1 MYSWISLTNP
11 RANFTVIN
19 VKHAV
24 YKLMYTLVMCQQRLS
39 QMDILVIFIMQYG
52 CLLLRITNAFFNE
65 IVLESKVL
73 NVFGIKMRQ
82 CNSENINYSAKSV
95 AGYDTECV
103 PKRWFKELH
112 NRDNTDI
119 YKVLQIKS
127 YSLEYFS
134 SSESKICKKR
144 CLRWF
149 ICSRNTNLPEE
160 LRRSWPYFAFYE
172 MQNHWLYKNSPQLRT
187 TDYSCTFIS
196 QKALLRIHYIA
207 SEKYTLLF

>member
-1 MYSWISLTNP
+1 MVAYCLE
-11 RANFTVIN
+11 
-19 VKHAV
+19 
-24 YKLMYTLVMCQQRLS
+24 L
-39 QMDILVIFIMQYG
+39 QML
-52 CLLLRITNAFFNE
+52 FFNE

-134 SSESKICKKR
+134 SSESKICKRGACVDLFVHEIPICQKNWGGLDHSLHFMR
-144 CLRWF
+144 C
-149 ICSRNTNLPEE
+149 
-160 LRRSWPYFAFYE
+160 
-172 MQNHWLYKNSPQLRT
+172 KT
-187 TDYSCTFIS
+187 TDCT
-196 QKALLRIHYIA
+196 RIVPNFVRTILVHLFLKKRF
-207 SEKYTLLF
+207 SEYTK